1 MREREARLRPEYQER
16 YPDITSGVWHN
27 AAWVTEKV
35 LQHSPESPA
44 ALSPDRPL
52 PDAHF
57 EFQGGIT
64 ASAPWYDLPRRRTD
78 RTVF

>member
-1 MREREARLRPEYQER
+1 MREREARLRPEYKEW
-16 YPDITSGVWHN
+16 YPNIPSGVWHN
-27 AAWVTEKV
+27 AARLTEKV
-35 LQHSPESPA
+35 LQHSSESPTGLRQA
-44 ALSPDRPL
+44 RPL

-64 ASAPWYDLPRRRTD
+64 TSAPWYDLPRRRTD